1 MSQKIKICILAAI
14 FDIFC
19 MYYVVYTQQSDTIKI
34 SISQAEQ
41 MFIGKNLQLL
51 SAKYGIDAAR
61 AQIIQAKLWSNPN
74 ISIEQNIYNQST
86 KRWFDFTSSGNT
98 DVQVQQLFLL
108 AGKRDKNIKVAEL
121 NSMLTEYQLFDLM
134 RNLKFTLRTEIF
146 DLYYL
151 KKALDFYDESIESVK
166 KTIAATEIIF
176 QNRSILLSELLRI
189 KSLLF
194 SLETERL
201 DLVNQI
207 TSNQSDIKVLLGDT
221 ASKHSFYLPVLDES
235 NMEKIRLD
243 TLNYSHILDYAK
255 ENRTDYKIAEV
266 SLKQQEANLDLQ
278 RSLAV
283 PDISIGG
290 RYSRQGSYIRDYF
303 ALFVSIDLP
312 FLNQN
317 QGNVQVA
324 EKMIDQYKVQQE
336 TVKQGIEKDVNIAY
350 QKALEY
356 EKLYKNYD
364 KNFTKE
370 YSSLVQSMAN
380 NYMSKNISVIQ
391 YTDFMESYR
400 TSMLQYNKLQ
410 NNRIDAIEA
419 LNFVAGRIVIGL

>member
-1 MSQKIKICILAAI
+1 MSLKIKICILAAI

-19 MYYVVYTQQSDTIKI
+19 LYYVVYSQQTDTIKI

-51 SAKYGIDAAR
+51 AAKYGIDAAR

-98 DVQVQQLFLL
+98 DVQLQQLFLL

-121 NSMLTEYQLFDLM
+121 NSMLSEYQLFDLM
-134 RNLKFTLRTEIF
+134 RNLKYTLRTELF
-146 DLYYL
+146 DLYFL
-151 KKALDFYDESIESVK
+151 KKALDFYDESIQSVK
-166 KTIAATEIIF
+166 VTIAATEKVYA
-176 QNRSILLSELLRI
+176 QRSILLSELLRI

-201 DLVNQI
+201 DLINQVA
-207 TSNQSDIKVLLGDT
+207 SDQSDIKVLLGDT
-221 ASKHSFYLPVLDES
+221 SAIHSFYLPVIDES
-235 NMEKIRLD
+235 NMDNIRLD
-243 TLNYSHILDYAK
+243 TLNYSNIINYAK
-255 ENRTDYKIAEV
+255 QNRTDYKI
-266 SLKQQEANLDLQ
+266 
-278 RSLAV
+278 
-283 PDISIGG
+283 
-290 RYSRQGSYIRDYF
+290 
-303 ALFVSIDLP
+303 
-312 FLNQN
+312 
-317 QGNVQVA
+317 QVA
-324 EKMIDQYKVQQE
+324 EKMIEQNRIQQE
-336 TVKQGIEKDVNIAY
+336 TIKQGIEKDISVAF
-350 QKALEY
+350 QKAIEY

-364 KNFTKE
+364 KNFTIE
-370 YSSLVQSMAN
+370 YSSLVQSMAH
-380 NYMSKNISVIQ
+380 NYMDKNISVIQ

-419 LNFVAGRIVIGL
+419 LNFVAGRIVISL